1 MSRYIDA
8 DLLMEE
14 FKEAQKVRE
23 KIKGEFVQSFLS
35 EGMLCTEW
43 WWVENI
49 VNQIPTADVIE
60 VVRCKDCEW
69 WEKQKDSLQGR
80 CDLMQMY
87 PTGEWFCGNAQERR
101 TDECID

>member
-23 KIKGEFVQSFLS
+23 KSKGEFVQSFLS

-43 WWVENI
+43 WWVEKI
-49 VNQIPTADVIE
+49 VNQIPTADVVE
-60 VVRCKDCEW
+60 VVRCKDC
-69 WEKQKDSLQGR
+69 KFSDYVFDSANCTCNKYYGISGLFN
-80 CDLMQMY
+80 
-87 PTGEWFCGNAQERR
+87 FCGDGERR
-101 TDECID
+101 TE